1 MTRDILGR
9 LDWFAYRWR
18 LRLRLIRRSGEELN
32 KRVEVENVL
41 LAVASGKRPAL
52 TPEEC
57 RALAYKLGVPAH
69 YIK

>member
-1 MTRDILGR
+1 MRSVLDR

-18 LRLRLIRRSGEELN
+18 LRIRLIRRSGEELN

-41 LAVASGKRPAL
+41 LAVAAGKRPAL

-57 RALAYKLGVPAH
+57 RALAYKLGVPPE
-69 YIK
+69 YIT